1 MTHKTIFLRHSDYET
16 SPTMTG
22 EWFIATRALENKCL
36 EHLDIATK
44 TGATVL
50 ACRNGLWNSELEKQD
65 IEIFLWGTTD
75 ELAAAQA
82 QFKLQPLIDRQLD
95 CPEIYWG

>member
-1 MTHKTIFLRHSDYET
+1 MTLKTIFQRHSNYET
-16 SPTMTG
+16 SPTM
-22 EWFIATRALENKCL
+22 CL
-36 EHLDIATK
+36 EQLDIATK

-50 ACRNGLWNSELEKQD
+50 ACRHGLWNSELEKQD